1 MTHSSILKTL
11 GPTNVNNRWVK
22 LIFPRLQLKKIHQNL
37 PVPSA
42 SVISGSETNCS
53 GHTSTAAARS
63 PATPPHIETRKC
75 PKAKML
81 SPHSELLSK
90 VPRDRFH
97 AQGFIPGFPFCKR
110 LLKRVLP
117 PFRFQRHL
125 PRRGPQPHAR
135 LSGRHANQNPRRIAH
150 RRVQQL
156 IILPIV
162 QRVFKWRPPIPA
174 RRNRVRMDRDF

>member
-81 SPHSELLSK
+81 SPHSELLST

-125 PRRGPQPHAR
+125 PRRRPQSSRQSKSPAPHPSPCTAAHNPPHRAAHDRAPTAHSGSPQP
-135 LSGRHANQNPRRIAH
+135 RR
-150 RRVQQL
+150 RESESS
-156 IILPIV
+156 
-162 QRVFKWRPPIPA
+162 
-174 RRNRVRMDRDF
+174 